1 MVSSRKKIRK
11 INMNNMLSGCE
22 EKMKRN
28 KIKKYEK
35 LKRKLIQCYGFGKR
49 CRRGREI
56 KKLEKRK
63 RI

>member
-1 MVSSRKKIRK
+1 
-11 INMNNMLSGCE
+11 MNNMLSGCE